1 MKSIVITLANDKIT
15 LPASHNRAL
24 QGVIYRLLSSEPDYS
39 DALHSSDQYKFFT
52 YSKLSGKTKHIGRD
66 VVFSG
71 PVSFEV
77 RSAVDQT
84 IDILSEALYNFPL
97 VTLGHRKMPVIFT
110 ETRSMHIYT
119 DSVVAA
125 MITPITVHETL
136 EDGKTLYFRYDE
148 DMFYERIRENALRKY
163 EEYTGDAL
171 SYDAF
176 DIQRYAVR
184 ESDKNVS
191 TFKNIYIT
199 GWNGLYRLSG
209 DPDLLEFLYYT
220 GIGGR
225 NSQGYGMFKLF
236 R

>member
-15 LPASHNRAL
+15 LPAFHNRAL

-39 DALHSSDQYKFFT
+39 EAMHSSDQYKFFT
-52 YSKLSGKTKHIGRD
+52 YSKLNGKAEHLGRD
-66 VVFSG
+66 VVFTG
-71 PVSFEV
+71 PISFEV

-84 IDILSEALYNFPL
+84 IDILSEALYNLPL
-97 VTLGHRKMPVIFT
+97 ISLGHRKMPVIFC
-110 ETRSMHIYT
+110 ETRSLHIYT

-125 MITPITVHETL
+125 MLTPITVHETL
-136 EDGKTLYFRYDE
+136 EDGKTLYYRYDE
-148 DMFYERIRENALRKY
+148 DLFYERIRENALRKY
-163 EEYTGDAL
+163 EDFTGEAL

-176 DIQRYAVR
+176 EIQRYAVR

-220 GIGGR
+220 GIGDR
-225 NSQGYGMFKLF
+225 NSQGYGMFKLY